1 METEDGI
8 IQNFSSLQAGDEG
21 IIAGYASAQPEYR
34 KKLLAMGMTP
44 GTPFRVVRVAPLG
57 DPVEISVRGY
67 AVSLRRREAA
77 VITVT
82 AVKRK

>member
-1 METEDGI
+1 MVTENDI
-8 IQNFSSLQAGDEG
+8 VQDFTSLRAGDEG
-21 IIAGYASAQPEYR
+21 IIAGFALAQPAYR

-67 AVSLRRREAA
+67 SVSLRRREAA
-77 VITVT
+77 VIAVT
-82 AVKRK
+82 AVKRN